1 MDYQSEGEHVALFL
15 LTYGY
20 NETDQRAARR
30 EDHLAYLNK
39 LSDDGALVAAG
50 PYEDLTG
57 GAIVLKAESQEAAE
71 AIVAGDPYTQADVTK
86 DRSLRQWR
94 ITVGSV

>member
-1 MDYQSEGEHVALFL
+1 VPLFL

-20 NETDQRAARR
+20 HETDQRAARR

-39 LSDDGALVAAG
+39 LKDDGALVLAG

-57 GAIVLKAESQEAAE
+57 GAIVLNAESQEAAE
-71 AIVAGDPYTQADVTK
+71 ALVAGDPYTRAEVTK
-86 DRSLRQWR
+86 DRYLRQWR
-94 ITVGSV
+94 LTVGSV

>member
-1 MDYQSEGEHVALFL
+1 MALFL

-20 NETDQRAARR
+20 HETDQRAARR

-39 LSDDGALVAAG
+39 LKDDGSLVVAG

-57 GAIVLKAESQEAAE
+57 GAIVLNAADAATAEEL
-71 AIVAGDPYTQADVTK
+71 VAGDPYTQADVTK
-86 DRSLRQWR
+86 DRYLRQWR
-94 ITVGSV
+94 VTVGEL